1 MQELCVYMMPNV
13 PIEQAGVSKLII
25 ENSAG
30 ISIRKEND
38 FQD

>member
-1 MQELCVYMMPNV
+1 MPNV